1 MSRRGRFTRPQVKKQ
16 SQIQRKLPPSL
27 ARADAPSTALA
38 RTQRKGSQCVLVVD
52 DDPDIVPLTVYYL
65 ATRGYRILTARSAT
79 EGLAIVRV
87 DPPDLV
93 IVGARL
99 PDLSGTELLRRLRVS
114 ASGAAGAPHEAI
126 AVLLLLTGDGDR
138 FARETERV
146 DALALGADDV
156 LTPPFNVQELMLR
169 VAAILR
175 RMHGPSSAPRGVFE
189 IGDTLLVVDIDAHQ
203 VMVENALVH
212 LTRTEFSV
220 LQSLAEHAGRLRT
233 RAQLGHALWGVA
245 ERRNPH
251 TRAVDV
257 QVARLRV
264 KLGPA
269 GDLIET
275 VRGEGYRLRKPRSP
289 RDAPDLREPP
299 SDRDAPRRRA

>member
-1 MSRRGRFTRPQVKKQ
+1 M
-16 SQIQRKLPPSL
+16 
-27 ARADAPSTALA
+27 
-38 RTQRKGSQCVLVVD
+38 LVVD

-87 DPPDLV
+87 DRPDLV

-99 PDLSGTELLRRLRVS
+99 PDLPGTELLRRLRVS
-114 ASGAAGAPHEAI
+114 EAGAASAPHEQI
-126 AVLLLLTGDGDR
+126 ALLLLLTGDGDR
-138 FARETERV
+138 STRETERV
-146 DALALGADDV
+146 EALALGADDV
-156 LTPPFNVQELMLR
+156 LSPPFHVQELMLR

-175 RMHGPSSAPRGVFE
+175 RVHAPSSAPRGVLE
-189 IGDTLLVVDIDAHQ
+189 IGGTLLVVDIDAHQ
-203 VMVENALVH
+203 VTVENALVH

-233 RAQLGHALWGVA
+233 RAQLGEALWGAA
-245 ERRNPH
+245 ERRTPH

-257 QVARLRV
+257 QVSRLRV

-275 VRGEGYRLRKPRSP
+275 CAARGTACR
-289 RDAPDLREPP
+289 
-299 SDRDAPRRRA
+299 RRRARAKARGLVSRS